1 MLEQEHQYQTILI
14 DTFKNVATH
23 KMKLLSRL
31 KLATV
36 YDLLFNL
43 PFRFEDHT
51 YIQPLSDLQVT
62 GPRDTPCTVLFTI
75 VSDFP
80 DITTKAT
87 KFTAQDISG
96 EEFIL
101 TFFNCPEFM
110 INRLLDND
118 WFLAYGHVTLNH
130 YSQKLTM
137 LHPELVQLSDL
148 EFDLPTTLSP
158 IYHLTKGVRQDF
170 LRRLETRALS
180 MLTQHPLDELIPAEL
195 NPFKLT
201 INEAL
206 LLTHNPPPT
215 LEHANLVLEELP
227 SFQRICFEE
236 LVAYKIAI
244 STLREHQETK
254 RSILI
259 PYNREIHQRFLA
271 SLPFSPTQ
279 AQLRSLFEVM
289 GDCVKDKSMS
299 RILNGDVGSGKTLV
313 ATMCMLQCAAAG
325 LQAVMMAPTEILAQQ
340 HYAKL
345 KQLFEPLGISIGL
358 LTGATKKKERQTLLK
373 QCASGELKLLVGT
386 HALFQKAVK
395 YQCLALVIIDEQHR
409 FGVNEREALLNKAPE
424 GFAAHELLMTATPI
438 PRSLRLALFKD
449 TQVSILNEM
458 PKGRLP
464 IVTSVV
470 EFARY
475 PHLVERL
482 RLQCEAGEQ
491 AFWIC
496 PFVEEMENS
505 NVISVKKR
513 IADLQRQMPHLKI
526 GLLHGKMSEK
536 EKNEVMTEFLA
547 NHYQILVATVIV
559 EVGVDVP
566 NASIIVI
573 EEPQRLGLSQLHQLR
588 GRVGRGSKQSF
599 CILLY
604 RKEETMSDKA
614 SKIKTEALDTRR
626 TIGLDLATTGA
637 SAPSQGQ
644 IPGTGSSDFDGS
656 FELFPEQ
663 RVTSAQG
670 TPGYGSPREPGAQGG
685 PGNLGPGYPG
695 YTGSSGFDW
704 NANQGP
710 MQDMMDWNSDS
721 ELNLKL
727 KEILRATDSVAM
739 KRLNILK
746 ATNNGFAIASQDL
759 ILRGPGEFFGQNQT
773 GNENFRFADMIR
785 DSRMLSTVN
794 SVAAL
799 IYHNDKQL
807 SQALIARWYPALTE
821 DSQLV
826 QAKNPD
832 TSALSEQIKQMTS
845 DDVDEDEPFEPFFNP
860 HWPSSVGTT
869 SIRPTD

>member
-14 DTFKNVATH
+14 DTFKSVATH

-31 KLATV
+31 KLVTV

-43 PFRFEDHT
+43 PFRYEDHT
-51 YIQPLSDLQVT
+51 YIQPLSDIQAT
-62 GPRDTPCTVLFTI
+62 GPRAAACTVLFTI
-75 VSDFP
+75 VSDVP
-80 DITTKAT
+80 EITSKAI

-101 TFFNCPEFM
+101 TFFNCPDFM

-137 LHPELVQLSDL
+137 IHPELVQLSDL

-158 IYHLTKGVRQDF
+158 IYHLTKGMRQDF
-170 LRRLETRALS
+170 IRRLENRALS
-180 MLTQHPLDELIPAEL
+180 LLTVHPLDELIPAEL

-244 STLREHQETK
+244 STLRENQVTK

-271 SLPFSPTQ
+271 SLPFSPTK
-279 AQLRSLFEVM
+279 AQLRAFFEVM
-289 GDCVKDKSMS
+289 GDCVKDQAMS

-313 ATMCMLQCAAAG
+313 ATMCMLQCAASG

-345 KQLFEPLGISIGL
+345 KQLFEPLGIAIGL
-358 LTGATKKKERQTLLK
+358 LTGSTKKKERQELLK

-395 YQCLALVIIDEQHR
+395 YQCLSLVIIDEQHR
-409 FGVNEREALLNKAPE
+409 FGVNEREALLNKAPSC
-424 GFAAHELLMTATPI
+424 FAAHELLMTATPI

-470 EFARY
+470 EFASY
-475 PHLVERL
+475 HHLVERL
-482 RLQCEAGEQ
+482 RLQCESGEQ

-513 IADLQRQMPHLKI
+513 IKDLQRQMPNLNI
-526 GLLHGKMSEK
+526 GLLHGKMNEK
-536 EKNEVMTEFLA
+536 EKNEVMAEFLA

-588 GRVGRGSKQSF
+588 GRVGRGSKQSY

-604 RKEETMSDKA
+604 RKEETSSDKA
-614 SKIKTEALDTRR
+614 GPSLKTEALDTRR
-626 TIGLDLATTGA
+626 AIGLDLATSGA
-637 SAPSQGQ
+637 NTLGTTSGWNSAD
-644 IPGTGSSDFDGS
+644 DFG
-656 FELFPEQ
+656 LFPEQ
-663 RVTSAQG
+663 LPINKA
-670 TPGYGSPREPGAQGG
+670 SPSGPARQRGG
-685 PGNLGPGYPG
+685 VNIP
-695 YTGSSGFDW
+695 SMFDDEE
-704 NANQGP
+704 AMQAP
-710 MQDMMDWNSDS
+710 MQDMMDWNSDP

-727 KEILRATDSVAM
+727 KEILKAPDSVAM

-746 ATNNGFAIASQDL
+746 CTNNGFAIASQDL

-794 SVAAL
+794 AVASI

-807 SQALIARWYPALTE
+807 SQALIERWYPALTAEKPRPKTTCAE
-821 DSQLV
+821 D
-826 QAKNPD
+826 
-832 TSALSEQIKQMTS
+832 SALSEHIKRMP
-845 DDVDEDEPFEPFFNP
+845 DEDMEDDNGHFEPFFGAP
-860 HWPSSVGTT
+860 
-869 SIRPTD
+869 